1 MKQQTERAPTCD
13 RCYSALDARGQSN
26 ENVWIIH
33 IICYICS
40 FCCCIYSHTTNA
52 KCNTNTS
59 NNAKNNILIWLRIF
73 GKRSAVSDQ
82 ILRSRGGRSA
92 FERNAGMKCVD
103 RYAAS
108 LDFILFAVFG
118 TLKSRK
124 IWLDTFG
131 MAAFLCHTTPDRPCQ
146 KRTLHSH
153 VVILCWCSARA
164 WSLKTNTKL
173 RVERPEECAH
183 KMMPMFVC
191 VYVIMAVGHSIF
203 IHLTGLRHAKMR
215 WFCIFLFFT
224 HLLIAFHIS
233 V

>member
-1 MKQQTERAPTCD
+1 MKQRTERAQTCD

-153 VVILCWCSARA
+153 VVILC
-164 WSLKTNTKL
+164 
-173 RVERPEECAH
+173 
-183 KMMPMFVC
+183 
-191 VYVIMAVGHSIF
+191 
-203 IHLTGLRHAKMR
+203 
-215 WFCIFLFFT
+215 
-224 HLLIAFHIS
+224 
-233 V
+233 